1 VIHQRHADSVFA
13 RISSLVASLASSQAY
28 RSTFE
33 QALALVRADA
43 ESSPLFP
50 PIDLPMAV
58 GDLLGRPLEES
69 EIAAAA
75 STSLWAGADLMDD
88 AADGQLRQVWSGTS
102 GRLLALVSTNLL
114 STVPPLLVASLAD
127 GDARVT
133 GRFSRALSET
143 LFEMSEGQAKD
154 FESAA
159 VVDSC
164 EAYLDLVRRKS
175 GSEFALFASTPA
187 ILAGADPVAVGAWL
201 RFGCEYGTMIQVFN
215 DTVSTIAEGPRNDL
229 LDGKRTMPV
238 LRTLAVSSDET
249 HRNFQ
254 SDLDMA
260 STGDHLAVTRAI
272 EAMVRAGAIRFS
284 FTQVELLRFRA
295 TRTLPLK
302 LAEIPAEHPIRLLLS
317 ACSVI

>member
-1 VIHQRHADSVFA
+1 VIHQAHSDAVFG
-13 RISSLVASLASSQAY
+13 RISSLVESLASGAAY
-28 RSTFE
+28 RRTFD

-43 ESSPLFP
+43 ESSPMFP

-58 GDLLGRPLEES
+58 GDLLGRPLEERVT
-69 EIAAAA
+69 AAAA

-88 AADGQLRQVWSGTS
+88 AADGQLRETWAGTS
-102 GRLLALVSTNLL
+102 ARLLALVSTNLL
-114 STVPPLLVASLAD
+114 ATLPHLLVSSLD
-127 GDARVT
+127 GSGDQIA
-133 GRFSRALSET
+133 GAYARALSET
-143 LFEMSEGQAKD
+143 LFSMSEGQARD

-164 EAYLDLVRRKS
+164 EGYLDLVRRKS

-187 ILAGADPVAVGAWL
+187 ILAGADPETTSAWL
-201 RFGCEYGTMIQVFN
+201 RFGLEYGTMVQMFN

-238 LRTLAVSSDET
+238 LHTLDCSGDQV
-249 HRNFQ
+249 HLNFR

-260 STGDHLAVTRAI
+260 AKGDQLAVTRAI
-272 EAMVRAGAIRFS
+272 EAMVGAGAIRFS
-284 FTQVELLRFRA
+284 FTQVELFRYRA
-295 TRTLPLK
+295 SRALPVK
-302 LAEIPAEHPIRLLLS
+302 LAEIEASHPIRLLLS

>member
-1 VIHQRHADSVFA
+1 
-13 RISSLVASLASSQAY
+13 
-28 RSTFE
+28 
-33 QALALVRADA
+33 
-43 ESSPLFP
+43 
-50 PIDLPMAV
+50 MAV

-88 AADGQLRQVWSGTS
+88 AADGQLQEVWAGTS

-114 STVPPLLVASLAD
+114 STLPPLLVASLNGSD
-127 GDARVT
+127 ERVA
-133 GRFSRALSET
+133 GRFSRALSEA
-143 LFEMSEGQAKD
+143 LFAMSEGQSQD

-164 EAYLDLVRRKS
+164 EAYLDLVRRKT
-175 GSEFALFASTPA
+175 GSEFALFAGTPA
-187 ILAGADPVAVGAWL
+187 ILAGADAATVAAWL
-201 RFGCEYGTMIQVFN
+201 RFGSEYGTMVQVFH

-238 LRTLAVSSDET
+238 LRTLAVSGDEA

-254 SDLDMA
+254 SDLDKA

-295 TRTLPLK
+295 TRALPLK